1 MPQPHPQ
8 KAGRSVFVRCSSGKA
23 PFARAKLG
31 VMASAIGIGCRSIG
45 YREMGLLCMFYVAS
59 IDFFSVL
66 VRPPAKEQ
74 KNDGI

>member
-8 KAGRSVFVRCSSGKA
+8 KPADLFCALFVRKSTIRPGEAGRH
-23 PFARAKLG
+23 G
-31 VMASAIGIGCRSIG
+31 VGDWDWLRSIG
-45 YREMGLLCMFYVAS
+45 YREMGLLCMFFVAS